1 MSAALPLIDHVARLL
16 ERTYDFDS
24 GLLPLGRFVVGEQG
38 RQLLLDG
45 AQPRRRV
52 DGGDGEACL
61 LLRPLAEIEGSWAA
75 ALYLP
80 EKLVED
86 LERADPRRELHR
98 GNLGPFATLIE
109 EVDHLLT
116 FADRALRPE
125 GMVSLLELEWH
136 AAVSK
141 HLTLSHFAG
150 RLSARRRLAPE
161 VRRMIDQHLFHRGP
175 VVDSD
180 ASVVRRYARAESLA
194 RTFVGGLRRLAVDA
208 RLGRLRRFHRAN
220 HFEKLRRFA

>member
-1 MSAALPLIDHVARLL
+1 MSGSLPLIDHVALLL

-38 RQLLLDG
+38 RERLLG
-45 AQPRRRV
+45 GRQPRQRV
-52 DGGDGEACL
+52 DGGDGAACL
-61 LLRPLAEIEGSWAA
+61 LLRPPSGAEAQWAA

-86 LERADPRRELHR
+86 LERADPRRELHG
-98 GNLGPFATLIE
+98 GNLGPFATLVE

-150 RLSARRRLAPE
+150 RLASRRRLQPE
-161 VRRMIDQHLFHRGP
+161 VRRMIDHHLFHRGP
-175 VVDSD
+175 VDDPD

-194 RTFVGGLRRLAVDA
+194 RAFVGGLRGLAAADRL
-208 RLGRLRRFHRAN
+208 RRLRRFHRAN